1 MHDASDSRHPISNR
15 LLAVLPP
22 DEFALIQ
29 PHLKEV
35 SYEPGT
41 MLARAGDEL
50 RTCFFPNN
58 GMVSLLCVTE
68 QGRSVEAGFAGFEGM
83 IGVSVILGKN
93 EIPYD
98 ALVQANTNGFAVNAK
113 VVLELFSRGRV
124 FHDATL
130 RFAYV
135 ILKQMSQTCVCNH
148 FHTIESRLC
157 RWLTI
162 MCERS
167 NNRHLK
173 VTQEFL
179 AHMLG
184 VQRTSIG
191 MIANSIQRTGAI
203 RYARGRVEIIDLES
217 IRASACDCYRI
228 VREEQEKYVAESY
241 SLAMSDIRQTN
252 GWDVRDTDFVSPREL
267 NSELK

>member
-1 MHDASDSRHPISNR
+1 MHDANDSRHPISNR

-22 DEFALIQ
+22 AEFAFIQ

-35 SYEPGT
+35 TYEPGT
-41 MLARAGDEL
+41 MLARAGDRL
-50 RTCFFPNN
+50 RTCFFPNS

-98 ALVQANTNGFAVNAK
+98 ALVQASTNGFTVDAR
-113 VVLELFSRGRV
+113 VVLDLFNRGGV

-148 FHTIESRLC
+148 YHTIESRLC
-157 RWLTI
+157 RWLTV

-203 RYARGRVEIIDLES
+203 RYARGRVEIIDLEHMRS
-217 IRASACDCYRI
+217 SACDCYRI
-228 VREEQEKYVAESY
+228 IRDEQEKYLEDNNFAY
-241 SLAMSDIRQTN
+241 MSDIRQTN
-252 GWDVRDTDFVSPREL
+252 GRDMRDTEFVSPQEL
-267 NSELK
+267 SSGN

>member
-1 MHDASDSRHPISNR
+1 MHDASDKRHPIHNR
-15 LLAVLPP
+15 ILSVLPP
-22 DEFALIQ
+22 AEFAVIQ
-29 PHLKEV
+29 PYLNEV

-41 MLARAGDEL
+41 MLARAGDTL

-83 IGVSVILGKN
+83 IGVSVLLGKN

-98 ALVQANTNGFAVNAK
+98 ALVQANTSGFTLDNH
-113 VVLELFSRGRV
+113 VVLDLFRRGGV

-157 RWLTI
+157 RWLTV

-173 VTQEFL
+173 LTQEFL

-203 RYARGRVEIIDLES
+203 RYARGKVEILDLDR

-228 VREEQEKYVAESY
+228 VREEQEKY
-241 SLAMSDIRQTN
+241 LADDKFAPMSDIRQTA
-252 GWDVRDTDFVSPREL
+252 VRI
-267 NSELK
+267 